1 MVSNCPRCQ
10 IVRGVKLSSLHG
22 RCQIVLFCMMVS
34 NCPRCQI
41 VLGVKL
47 SSLHGRC
54 QIVLGVKLSS
64 VSNCPITVGKWVS
77 AFLLL
82 PLKIF
87 CSTALPCCRKKY
99 SVFVC
104 IFAFSVIAFPN
115 SLSAL
120 PLGFVEF
127 SSRIAPMHASSA
139 NTFVFKQLDE
149 AALTEKDPIYGMNY
163 IGVSAARHL

>member
-1 MVSNCPRCQ
+1 MGRFMQ
-10 IVRGVKLSSLHG
+10 IYISLSWTIRSDLNGQLDLMLDGDAVEYKPNRECLKTGLVKRLDQESAPKKVTWEKMQYLEWRSEKVGL
-22 RCQIVLFCMMVS
+22 CF
-34 NCPRCQI
+34 
-41 VLGVKL
+41 
-47 SSLHGRC
+47 
-54 QIVLGVKLSS
+54 SS
-64 VSNCPITVGKWVS
+64 VASENILKHPPP
-77 AFLLL
+77 LL
-82 PLKIF
+82 
-87 CSTALPCCRKKY
+87 Y

-149 AALTEKDPIYGMNY
+149 AALTEKDPTLTF
-163 IGVSAARHL
+163 AE